1 MPIIRANRNF
11 LKRGPRVIANQSNTP
26 LIVPRSFLIEGLM
39 GKVVNEIGKLKIENG
54 DLDNEKALCMLA
66 HRGTFISKVVKPSF
80 ARRDP

>member
-1 MPIIRANRNF
+1 M
-11 LKRGPRVIANQSNTP
+11 
-26 LIVPRSFLIEGLM
+26 IEGLM